1 MHCTTAF
8 EPSATTEFNRDR
20 ILPVLTAPEVFS
32 KKLVGYRFWVE
43 LAAKKHELQDNRA
56 VPISTQTIDIVVT
69 QPTEDAIASL
79 VAACSWLKGYEVV
92 SYNEPSFDEA
102 PF

>member
-1 MHCTTAF
+1 MTY
-8 EPSATTEFNRDR
+8 
-20 ILPVLTAPEVFS
+20 LTAPGAIGAKQCYRYYVD
-32 KKLVGYRFWVE
+32 LVSNQRDCEG
-43 LAAKKHELQDNRA
+43 
-56 VPISTQTIDIVVT
+56 VPEFTRTIDVVVT
-69 QPTEDAIASL
+69 QPTREAIASL